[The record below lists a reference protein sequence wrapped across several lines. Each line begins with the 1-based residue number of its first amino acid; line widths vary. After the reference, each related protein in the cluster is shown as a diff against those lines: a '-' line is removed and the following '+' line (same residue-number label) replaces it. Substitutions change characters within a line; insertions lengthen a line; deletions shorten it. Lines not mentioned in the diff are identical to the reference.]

1 MSTYVIV
8 EELGDWPCHADYLLT
23 ARTYLQHGVPTTG
36 GRPRIINLCRNLEH
50 LSAGYYCS
58 LLAQARSHH
67 CLPGLQAIS
76 RLQPQQRVAE
86 RPGDEPGQAGADGRR
101 QNQPDNAQRPMHRH
115 VHPLRRQHLCANPR
129 K

>member
-36 GRPRIINLCRNLEH
+36 GRPRIINLCRSLEH

-67 CLPGLQAIS
+67 VTVH
-76 RLQPQQRVAE
+76 R
-86 RPGDEPGQAGADGRR
+86 DGVDST
-101 QNQPDNAQRPMHRH
+101 NSSGNG
-115 VHPLRRQHLCANPR
+115 
-129 K
+129 

>member
-58 LLAQARSHH
+58 LLAQARGHH
-67 CLPGLQAIS
+67 VQVDLAGA
-76 RLQPQQRVAE
+76 VG
-86 RPGDEPGQAGADGRR
+86 PGDGVAD
-101 QNQPDNAQRPMHRH
+101 AAHTTA
-115 VHPLRRQHLCANPR
+115 HPKDSSSAVVTWW
-129 K
+129 